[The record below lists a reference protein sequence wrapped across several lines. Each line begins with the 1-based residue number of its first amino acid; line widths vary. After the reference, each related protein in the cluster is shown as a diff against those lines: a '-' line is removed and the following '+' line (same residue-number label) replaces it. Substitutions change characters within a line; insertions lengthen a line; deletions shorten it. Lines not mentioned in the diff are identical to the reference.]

1 MKLPSVVT
9 MKPLLWVIGVLAL
22 VVIALSVCL
31 AVVRANARTAA
42 ASYEGAA
49 TACASQKE
57 GANTRVAELAAANA
71 GYGRTVGVLQ
81 AELALAQNQ
90 AVTLKQQSDS
100 AVAAAEA
107 READA
112 DQTLK
117 QFMNRYASQARET
130 RCALALTEVE
140 ASCPAFSGY

>member
-9 MKPLLWVIGVLAL
+9 MKPLLWVIGVLVL

-31 AVVRANARTAA
+31 VVVRANARAA
-42 ASYEGAA
+42 AATYEGAA
-49 TACASQKE
+49 ASCAAQKD
-57 GANTRVAELAAANA
+57 GATTRVEELASANA

-81 AELALAQNQ
+81 TELALAQKQ
-90 AVTLKQQSDS
+90 AATLKQRSDS

-112 DQTLK
+112 NQTLK
-117 QFMNRYASQARET
+117 QFMNRYAGQARDT

>member
-1 MKLPSVVT
+1 MKLPSVF
-9 MKPLLWVIGVLAL
+9 MAKPLLWVIGVLAL

-31 AVVRANARTAA
+31 VVVRANARAA
-42 ASYEGAA
+42 AATYEGASA
-49 TACASQKE
+49 TCAAQKD
-57 GANTRVAELAAANA
+57 GATTRVEELASANA

-81 AELALAQNQ
+81 AELALAQKQ
-90 AVTLKQQSDS
+90 AATLKQQSDS

-112 DQTLK
+112 NQTLK
-117 QFMNRYASQARET
+117 QFMNRYAGQARET

>member
-9 MKPLLWVIGVLAL
+9 VKPLLWVIGVLAL

-31 AVVRANARTAA
+31 VVVRANARAA
-42 ASYEGAA
+42 AATYEGAA
-49 TACASQKE
+49 AACASQKE
-57 GANTRVAELAAANA
+57 GVTTRVAELAKANA

-81 AELALAQNQ
+81 AELTLAQNQ
-90 AVTLKQQSDS
+90 AASLKQQSDS

-112 DQTLK
+112 NQTLK
-117 QFMNRYASQARET
+117 QFMNRYAGQAREA

>member
-1 MKLPSVVT
+1 MKLPSVATV
-9 MKPLLWVIGVLAL
+9 KPLLWVIGVLSL

-31 AVVRANARTAA
+31 VVVRATARAA
-42 ASYEGAA
+42 AATYEGAA
-49 TACASQKE
+49 AACAAQKD
-57 GANTRVAELAAANA
+57 GATTRVEELASANA

-81 AELALAQNQ
+81 AELALAQKQ
-90 AVTLKQQSDS
+90 AATLKQQSDS

-112 DQTLK
+112 NQTLK
-117 QFMNRYASQARET
+117 QFMNRYAGQARET

>member
-1 MKLPSVVT
+1 MVAV
-9 MKPLLWVIGVLAL
+9 KPLLWVIGVFAL

-31 AVVRANARTAA
+31 VVVRANARAA
-42 ASYEGAA
+42 AAAYEGAA
-49 TACASQKE
+49 TACTSQKD
-57 GANTRVAELAAANA
+57 GATTRVAELAKANA

-90 AVTLKQQSDS
+90 AATLKQQAAG

-112 DQTLK
+112 NQTLK
-117 QFMNRYASQARET
+117 QFMNRYAGQARDT

>member
-9 MKPLLWVIGVLAL
+9 LKPLLWVIGVLAL

-31 AVVRANARTAA
+31 VVVRANARAA
-42 ASYEGAA
+42 AATYQGAA
-49 TACASQKE
+49 AACASQKE

-90 AVTLKQQSDS
+90 AATLKRQSAT

-112 DQTLK
+112 NQTLK
-117 QFMNRYASQARET
+117 QFMNRYAGQARET